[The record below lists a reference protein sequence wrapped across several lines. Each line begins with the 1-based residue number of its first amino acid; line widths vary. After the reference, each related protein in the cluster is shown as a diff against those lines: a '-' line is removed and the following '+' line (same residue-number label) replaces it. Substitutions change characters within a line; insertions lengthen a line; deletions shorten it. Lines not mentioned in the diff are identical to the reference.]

1 MSIFLTDLEHAG
13 FDLQLDPQAWS
24 EILRLLSG
32 ADGTAA
38 QAMRRW
44 DGTTRLE
51 VSKDDARK
59 LAKHLHKVCTDELLV
74 QMKRPEIPSYIVPI
88 ATSSGVW
95 IDPALPLLHRRDEQF
110 LATMRFAAF
119 CVDCS
124 GFSVDQ

>member
-13 FDLQLDPQAWS
+13 FDLQLDPLAWS

-51 VSKDDARK
+51 VSKDDART
-59 LAKHLHKVCTDELLV
+59 LAKHLHKVCSDELLF

-88 ATSSGVW
+88 AASNGAW
-95 IDPALPLLHRRDEQF
+95 IDPALPILHRRDQGF
-110 LATMRFAAF
+110 LSAMRFAGF
-119 CVDCS
+119 CLDCS
-124 GFSVDQ
+124 GFRIG